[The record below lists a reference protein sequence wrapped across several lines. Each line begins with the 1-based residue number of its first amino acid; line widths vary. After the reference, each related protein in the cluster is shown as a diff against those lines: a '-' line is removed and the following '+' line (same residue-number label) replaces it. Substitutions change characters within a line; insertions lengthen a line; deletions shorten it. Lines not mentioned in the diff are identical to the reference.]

1 MDENQEGGSLGF
13 KEEARK
19 WGHELWEIGK
29 ILAISIAIV
38 LPIRYYVVQ
47 PFIVRGASM
56 EPNFEDREYLV
67 IDELSYQFRAPER
80 GEAIVFRY
88 PRSPRQFFIKRI
100 IGLPGEEVEIKS
112 GRVAIIGKKN
122 PDGVVLDEPYLDPP
136 NRSTHPDVT
145 ITLKENEYF
154 VLGDNRDAS
163 SDSRIW
169 GALERRFVMGRVLFR
184 VWPPSRFGILSDPAF
199 VY

>member
-1 MDENQEGGSLGF
+1 M
-13 KEEARK
+13 
-19 WGHELWEIGK
+19 
-29 ILAISIAIV
+29 
-38 LPIRYYVVQ
+38 
-47 PFIVRGASM
+47 
-56 EPNFEDREYLV
+56 
-67 IDELSYQFRAPER
+67 
-80 GEAIVFRY
+80 FRY